1 MEIDEAIEYVRRNH
15 HAVLATLKQ
24 DGSPQLSPV
33 TVGVDGDGHVII
45 STRQTAYKVRHV
57 RRNPRVWLCVFPDGF
72 YGRWVQLEGTADIV
86 ELPEAM
92 DGLIG
97 YYRDISGEHPD
108 WDDYRAAMER
118 DQRLLLRI
126 AVAKAG
132 PTVSG

>member
-126 AVAKAG
+126 AVTKAG